1 MITYLNF
8 KRLGNIELAEL
19 TNNTIILFNNRK
31 YLFTFLREMEYLIQE
46 TTLKGECNDIDYAL
60 ADKEAENVNIQL
72 ELHYD
77 HLARFDIDNRE
88 QKITFSTELSSVLL
102 VQDVKDLWFV
112 DKDDKE
118 NWDVYALTH
127 FEKEVVDR
135 YKNDNTR
142 LIKAIA
148 QGKFGCYEKYG
159 L

>member
-8 KRLGNIELAEL
+8 KSLGNIELAEL

-31 YLFTFLREMEYLIQE
+31 YLFKFLREMEYLIQE
-46 TTLKGECNDIDYAL
+46 TTLKGECKDIDYAL
-60 ADKEAENVNIQL
+60 ADDKAEDVNIQL

-77 HLARFDIDNRE
+77 HLARFDIDNGE
-88 QKITFSTELSSVLL
+88 QKITISTELSSVLL

-112 DKDDKE
+112 DKIDED
-118 NWDVYALTH
+118 NWEIYALTH
-127 FEKEVVDR
+127 FEEEVVNR
-135 YKNDNTR
+135 YREDNIR

-148 QGKFGCYEKYG
+148 QGKFGCYENYG